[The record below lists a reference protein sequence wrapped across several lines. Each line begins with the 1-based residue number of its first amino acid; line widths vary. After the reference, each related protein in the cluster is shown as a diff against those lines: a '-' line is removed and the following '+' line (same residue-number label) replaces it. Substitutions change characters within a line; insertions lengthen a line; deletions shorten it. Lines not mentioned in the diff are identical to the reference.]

1 MLGGPIVETKKYLF
15 IDEAQD
21 LSPSEIN
28 LLQKVTSIQSQ
39 SICNLFGD
47 VNQVISNYGVKDWNQ
62 FNFIDARF
70 ELDENFR
77 NTNQIIDY
85 CTEKIHLPMKPV
97 GVSMNPVKEFSS
109 INDMLSDNISEKVF
123 IVKDEYDSQDLI
135 QFLNEKGVSDYQVFA
150 VKEVKGLEFKQ
161 VIVFDEDMSRN
172 EKYISYT
179 RALIQLYVVKH
190 SPWAGKQH
198 IRNIIQGDD
207 E

>member
-1 MLGGPIVETKKYLF
+1 
-15 IDEAQD
+15 
-21 LSPSEIN
+21 
-28 LLQKVTSIQSQ
+28 
-39 SICNLFGD
+39 
-47 VNQVISNYGVKDWNQ
+47 
-62 FNFIDARF
+62 
-70 ELDENFR
+70 
-77 NTNQIIDY
+77 
-85 CTEKIHLPMKPV
+85 MKPV
-97 GVSMNPVKEFSS
+97 GVSMSPVKEFSS
-109 INDMLSDNISEKVF
+109 IDYMLSDNISEKVF

-179 RALIQLYVVKH
+179 RALIQLYVVTH
-190 SPWAGKQH
+190 SPWTGRPH